1 MSTDTP
7 EPVRKAKPSRRLTIL
22 RVLLGTAAFGLA
34 ILLAAWATVCRNNA
48 CPSLEGL
55 ADYDPAQASKVYAAD
70 GRLITDLGLER
81 RTVVPLKEIS
91 PAVIEALLISSPSGV
106 KKPVPNS
113 RSISCMKPAAVRTG
127 RANAC
132 RTAVINM
139 LQIVSGNR
147 NMVMPGARI
156 WMIVVM

>member
-70 GRLITDLGLER
+70 GRLITDLGLNLASVKASSEEVSEEQFLGALR
-81 RTVVPLKEIS
+81 ATADQLGVES
-91 PAVIEALLISSPSGV
+91 TMEGPAE
-106 KKPVPNS
+106 
-113 RSISCMKPAAVRTG
+113 SILGSLVAKVLAA
-127 RANAC
+127 
-132 RTAVINM
+132 I
-139 LQIVSGNR
+139 I
-147 NMVMPGARI
+147 ARLFS
-156 WMIVVM
+156 

>member
-91 PAVIEALLISSPSGV
+91 PAVIEAFLATEDKRFYEHQASTGSGSPA
-106 KKPVPNS
+106 PS
-113 RSISCMKPAAVRTG
+113 RKSCWAA
-127 RANAC
+127 A
-132 RTAVINM
+132 
-139 LQIVSGNR
+139 
-147 NMVMPGARI
+147 
-156 WMIVVM
+156 